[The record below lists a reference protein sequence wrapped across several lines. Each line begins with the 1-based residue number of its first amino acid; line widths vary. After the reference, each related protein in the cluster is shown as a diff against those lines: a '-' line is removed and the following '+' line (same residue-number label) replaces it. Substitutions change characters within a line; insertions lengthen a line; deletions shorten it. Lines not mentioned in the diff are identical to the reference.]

1 MSKYH
6 QYGELLILGL
16 IVLLASCMPSL
27 EPEES
32 AADKNKTS
40 KEIVGFSNVE
50 RMQIQRAVNMVEMTL
65 GDVQDGGGY
74 QSWTPAKAVEELVP
88 LLNATLA
95 PMPGEQPLPGIAG
108 KIRYVRG
115 RVTGPWQILLI
126 PVNARKVIRIEGYG
140 RNIKKP
146 VYTKEI
152 RVSTFG

>member
-50 RMQIQRAVNMVEMTL
+50 
-65 GDVQDGGGY
+65 
-74 QSWTPAKAVEELVP
+74 
-88 LLNATLA
+88 
-95 PMPGEQPLPGIAG
+95 
-108 KIRYVRG
+108 
-115 RVTGPWQILLI
+115 
-126 PVNARKVIRIEGYG
+126 
-140 RNIKKP
+140 
-146 VYTKEI
+146 
-152 RVSTFG
+152 